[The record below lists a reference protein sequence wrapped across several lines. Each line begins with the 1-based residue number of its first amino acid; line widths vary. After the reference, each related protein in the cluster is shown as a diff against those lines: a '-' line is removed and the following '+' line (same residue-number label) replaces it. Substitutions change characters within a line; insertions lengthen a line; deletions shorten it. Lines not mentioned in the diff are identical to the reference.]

1 VRTSLII
8 ILAIVVEM
16 RRAETGRELA
26 VRLTDARV
34 RPTRQRLLVIET
46 LAAEPDDATAQE
58 VHARLRNRGERIGL
72 ATVYRTLS
80 LLTERHVVD
89 ELSHQAGESC
99 YRLCSPG
106 HHHHLVCTSCHRVEE
121 LQECAIDRWL
131 DSASRSRGFRP
142 TSHTLEVSGVCA
154 DCREPARA

>member
-1 VRTSLII
+1 MARK
-8 ILAIVVEM
+8 A
-16 RRAETGRELA
+16 APNDLA
-26 VRLTDARV
+26 VRLADVQV
-34 RPTRQRLLVIET
+34 RPTRQRLLVLEA
-46 LAAEPDDATAQE
+46 LASEPSDTTAQDL
-58 VHARLRNRGERIGL
+58 HARLREHGERIGL

-121 LQECAIDRWL
+121 LEDCAIDEWL
-131 DSASRSRGFRP
+131 SSASRSRGFSL

-154 DCREPARA
+154 DCLAG

>member
-1 VRTSLII
+1 MTRTE
-8 ILAIVVEM
+8 A
-16 RRAETGRELA
+16 GKELA
-26 VRLTDARV
+26 ARLTQARV
-34 RPTRQRLLVIET
+34 RPTKQRLLVVQT
-46 LAAEPDDATAQE
+46 LAEEPHDATAQE
-58 VHARLRNRGERIGL
+58 LHARLRKRGERIGL

-80 LLTERHVVD
+80 LLAELRVVD

-121 LQECAIDRWL
+121 LQDCAIDAWL

-154 DCREPARA
+154 DCLEPARA